1 MATRIN
7 YYEISTASVN
17 GYFTIG
23 YNQAFIGG
31 VDSGQGIGPR
41 YKGIIK
47 YVPSL
52 SGLEENVLIPQA
64 TLVGR
69 IYIPEPLVGMNTV
82 INHVI
87 NDESTGW
94 TGGN

>member
-31 VDSGQGIGPR
+31 VEGGILPR
-41 YKGIIK
+41 HQGIIK

-52 SGLEENVLIPQA
+52 TGLQEKVLVPQA
-64 TLVGR
+64 ALIGR
-69 IYIPEPLVGMNTV
+69 IYVPEPLVGMNTV
-82 INHVI
+82 ITHVI
-87 NDESTGW
+87 DDESTGW